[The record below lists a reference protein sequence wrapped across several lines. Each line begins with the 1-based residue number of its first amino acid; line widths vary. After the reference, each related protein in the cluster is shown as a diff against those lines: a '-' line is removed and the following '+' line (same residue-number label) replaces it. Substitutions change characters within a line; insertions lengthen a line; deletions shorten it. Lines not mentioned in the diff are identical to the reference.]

1 MLTYGAEL
9 WGLNKATILEQNQ
22 TSFLRSILGTD
33 KNTSA
38 PAVRAELG
46 MHSLQSNLIIKVFN
60 YWLKIL
66 FMDTNSLPKICLME
80 QTNMALT
87 NSWISRLHETIT
99 HHGFSIQ
106 YLLSIAP
113 QARDIFKQRV
123 LDISAQ
129 SDLEL
134 LSKNRSLSWLAKNKI
149 TFLPEKYISMPLPQ
163 VLRRAFTRARFE
175 LLDSMVKYGRF
186 HHLPYQERTCI
197 CGSPSVENISHIL
210 FDCQL
215 YAPIRLEYLSP
226 FLERTVHRDPIHRLS
241 YLLSGS
247 NVYIVRK
254 VAKFVTKAAAL
265 RTQYVEQIGVSCKG
279 DLHI

>member
-1 MLTYGAEL
+1 M
-9 WGLNKATILEQNQ
+9 
-22 TSFLRSILGTD
+22 R
-33 KNTSA
+33 
-38 PAVRAELG
+38 
-46 MHSLQSNLIIKVFN
+46 
-60 YWLKIL
+60 
-66 FMDTNSLPKICLME
+66 
-80 QTNMALT
+80 
-87 NSWISRLHETIT
+87 
-99 HHGFSIQ
+99 
-106 YLLSIAP
+106 
-113 QARDIFKQRV
+113 
-123 LDISAQ
+123 
-129 SDLEL
+129 
-134 LSKNRSLSWLAKNKI
+134 
-149 TFLPEKYISMPLPQ
+149 FLPTYKCLQ
-163 VLRRAFTRARFE
+163 E
-175 LLDSMVKYGRF
+175 LS
-186 HHLPYQERTCI
+186 QTCI